1 MFITA
6 VGIIGA
12 GIIGVGIIGV
22 GIIGVGTQLITVDLD
37 GITGDGTAAFIM
49 AGIILITVMDTM
61 ATGTTIMI
69 DIDGD
74 IPIIIEE
81 PHTEVIT

>member
-12 GIIGVGIIGV
+12 GI
-22 GIIGVGTQLITVDLD
+22 
-37 GITGDGTAAFIM
+37 DGTAAFIM